1 MTRKISITFIFLFFS
16 YCCGLQA
23 QQMTANSFQVI
34 PLGVKGGLDESNLSS
49 YMIAP
54 LGSKNFI
61 CADAGTVR
69 HGVDV
74 AISNQVLKGDAAEI
88 IKNNKNLKDQYS
100 IQFFETAQ
108 KSNYAF
114 TGRDGKSLNILSS
127 LTLEES
133 EKYKVLKSS
142 WR

>member
-1 MTRKISITFIFLFFS
+1 MVAKTTASAIQKENFKTRF
-16 YCCGLQA
+16 
-23 QQMTANSFQVI
+23 
-34 PLGVKGGLDESNLSS
+34 
-49 YMIAP
+49 
-54 LGSKNFI
+54 
-61 CADAGTVR
+61 
-69 HGVDV
+69 
-74 AISNQVLKGDAAEI
+74 AEI

-127 LTLEES
+127 LTLEET

-142 WR
+142 WQN